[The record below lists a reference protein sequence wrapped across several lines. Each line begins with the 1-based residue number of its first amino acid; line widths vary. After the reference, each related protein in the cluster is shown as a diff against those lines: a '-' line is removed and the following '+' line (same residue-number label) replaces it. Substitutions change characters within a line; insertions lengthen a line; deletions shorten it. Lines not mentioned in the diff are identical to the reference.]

1 MQKFRKKENVVR
13 KPFIVCFGAHSGL
26 TAEVFCDTIT
36 CKQRKEVEKIMHR
49 FIQTFVK
56 IFVLATALCVLSGCT
71 PANLSSAKD
80 DPDTTVITARR
91 KNAQTELTETLAD
104 EKDKLPFFTG
114 STERTAESTASEAPT
129 VTDAAA
135 RAETSDT
142 ATAETSA
149 AAVQPTSTG
158 YVCNTNSKK
167 FHLSSCGSVKTIS
180 DKNRENYNGPR
191 DDLIAGGYSPCKKG
205 NP

>member
-56 IFVLATALCVLSGCT
+56 IFVLATALCVFAGCT
-71 PANLSSAKD
+71 PADLSSAKD

-91 KNAQTELTETLAD
+91 MRRQ
-104 EKDKLPFFTG
+104 
-114 STERTAESTASEAPT
+114 S
-129 VTDAAA
+129 
-135 RAETSDT
+135 
-142 ATAETSA
+142 
-149 AAVQPTSTG
+149 
-158 YVCNTNSKK
+158 
-167 FHLSSCGSVKTIS
+167 
-180 DKNRENYNGPR
+180 
-191 DDLIAGGYSPCKKG
+191 
-205 NP
+205 

>member
-56 IFVLATALCVLSGCT
+56 IFVLATALCVFAGCT
-71 PANLSSAKD
+71 PADLSSAKD

-114 STERTAESTASEAPT
+114 STERIAESTTSEPA
-129 VTDAAA
+129 
-135 RAETSDT
+135 AETETT
-142 ATAETSA
+142 ACAVGGSSYGNFFPHGTAGFGRLCLQYKQQEVPPA
-149 AAVQPTSTG
+149 KLRFRQ
-158 YVCNTNSKK
+158 
-167 FHLSSCGSVKTIS
+167 
-180 DKNRENYNGPR
+180 DDQRQEPR
-191 DDLIAGGYSPCKKG
+191 KL
-205 NP
+205 